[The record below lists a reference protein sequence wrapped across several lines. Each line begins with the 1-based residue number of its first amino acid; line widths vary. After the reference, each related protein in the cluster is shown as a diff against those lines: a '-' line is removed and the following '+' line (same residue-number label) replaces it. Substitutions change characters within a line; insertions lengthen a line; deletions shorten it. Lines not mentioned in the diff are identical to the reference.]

1 MEQQENNLSIWILVG
16 FILSTY
22 GLIIT
27 SCGIYY
33 LKNGAQI
40 NIIHGDLNPSLWW
53 GLIMLV
59 SGILF
64 IIFGRD
70 NKK

>member
-1 MEQQENNLSIWILVG
+1 MEEQENNLSIWLLVG
-16 FILSTY
+16 CMLSTY

-33 LKNGAQI
+33 LKNGAQP
-40 NIIHGDLNPSLWW
+40 NIINGDLNPSLWW
-53 GLIMLV
+53 GLVMLV

-64 IIFGRD
+64 IVFGR
-70 NKK
+70 NKNK